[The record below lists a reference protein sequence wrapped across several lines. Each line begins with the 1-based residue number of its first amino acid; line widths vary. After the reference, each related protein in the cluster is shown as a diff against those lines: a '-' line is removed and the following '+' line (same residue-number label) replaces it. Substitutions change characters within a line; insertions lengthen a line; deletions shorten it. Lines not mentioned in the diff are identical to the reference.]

1 MARPK
6 QSPIKGDV
14 IKAEKLGNQWNETT
28 RYRAVELY
36 SQYGSL
42 RACAQAMGIP
52 EHTMRQWHIQAW
64 WKDYEDDLKA
74 QKNAKTTGQIIR
86 LKDMS
91 VEIVEDRLKNGDY
104 FFDQRAGE
112 LIRRPVSAD
121 TAASIMKIS
130 LEKHIQLEEVRL
142 LEKKVESEEKIG
154 DRLKK
159 LGEDFKRFAKAKEI
173 QHEDL
178 QKVQGG
184 EASGGILK
192 EEEGASARVQGML

>member
-1 MARPK
+1 
-6 QSPIKGDV
+6 
-14 IKAEKLGNQWNETT
+14 
-28 RYRAVELY
+28 
-36 SQYGSL
+36 
-42 RACAQAMGIP
+42 MGIP

-173 QHEDL
+173 TTHAIHDEREEGL
-178 QKVQGG
+178 QKGAGLGETDDGQRSPGG
-184 EASGGILK
+184 QVG
-192 EEEGASARVQGML
+192 